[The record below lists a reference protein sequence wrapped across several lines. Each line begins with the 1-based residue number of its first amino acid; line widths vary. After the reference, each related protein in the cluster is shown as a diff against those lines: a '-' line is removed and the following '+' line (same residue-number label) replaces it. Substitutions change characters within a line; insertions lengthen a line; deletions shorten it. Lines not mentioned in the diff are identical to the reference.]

1 MKIERVVKK
10 DDENVI
16 VYLDNQEK
24 LYLSYEVF
32 LQNRLKKDMEISED
46 GFSFLIRENQKYFIK
61 KRAFNLLGRRLHSY
75 NELKLKL
82 LRKKYEIE
90 LITDVLDYL
99 REKNFI
105 DDLEFARQYT
115 EEKVR
120 LKSWGKN
127 KIKSELFRKGIAAP
141 IIDKIVSEGN
151 VSSLENAEALAIKKL
166 KILSGRNYEKRALA
180 SKLYTY
186 LFSKGYEYDII
197 REVIKKLIEDEEF
210 I

>member
-16 VYLDNQEK
+16 VYLDNQDK

-32 LQNRLKKDMEISED
+32 LQNRLRKDMEISED

-61 KRAFNLLGRRLHSY
+61 KRAVNLLGRRLHSY

-82 LRKKYEIE
+82 LRKKYEME
-90 LITDVLDYL
+90 LINEVLDHL
-99 REKNFI
+99 REKDFL
-105 DDLEFARQYT
+105 DDHEFAKQYT

-127 KIKSELFRKGIAAP
+127 KIKSELFRKGIASE
-141 IIDKIVSEGN
+141 IIDKILNEEEL
-151 VSSLENAEALAIKKL
+151 SSSENAVVLAEKKL
-166 KILSGRNYEKRALA
+166 KTLSGRNYDRRVLS
-180 SKLYTY
+180 SKLYNY
-186 LFSKGYEYDII
+186 LFSKGYEYDTI
-197 REVIKKLIEDEEF
+197 REVIRKLVDDADLT
-210 I
+210 